1 VAPNIANPNPSP
13 VWTRVAGLVTLVGR
27 GLYGTRVRLATLQYF
42 AAPFHRVRVDAPLR
56 LRSCLLH
63 PQFQKTATC
72 RWQSLPVGTLTRAP
86 LPLYGIATCTPF
98 STLHHHRSTTH
109 AAGRG

>member
-1 VAPNIANPNPSP
+1 MVHACGLLPCNLSP
-13 VWTRVAGLVTLVGR
+13 HPFTGCGWTRLSALEVVFYTPNFKK
-27 GLYGTRVRLATLQYF
+27 RL
-42 AAPFHRVRVDAPLR
+42 PVDY
-56 LRSCLLH
+56 
-63 PQFQKTATC
+63 

-109 AAGRG
+109 AAGRE